1 MARSG
6 LRGCLCRR
14 DAWHTFRC
22 LFKAGFAVIK
32 QQRQSSQRRPLAAGL
47 LLTVALLAGCV
58 SFSPDADWHHPH
70 LDRAQAQTAKG
81 ITVSAVVLDDEEA
94 RRIYGVNLAR
104 MDIRAIWLS
113 IRNDTDE
120 SFHLLPTSLDLD
132 YFSQNEAAYRFHS
145 GFRPKQNER
154 ISEHFHTLAIR
165 KDIAADSTT
174 EGYVLV
180 NRHRGGRYLLVELL
194 GDNSLERFDF
204 MFTLPDGSFDF
215 EAVDLSS
222 IYSEDEYVDVDL
234 DALARWAETLPCCT
248 RDQDGERDG
257 DPLNVVFVGNLN
269 EVMGALTR
277 SGWVFT
283 ERTRAVAAWE
293 SIKSTL
299 FGSPEF
305 NFPVSPLYVFGR
317 HQDFAMQRPR
327 GSIPQRNHMRLWLAP
342 LRHDD
347 RSVWVAQLSRDIG
360 IKPTWHSPFLVTH
373 VIDPEV
379 DEDRAYLLELLMR
392 TQSVEAYGYVDG
404 VGEATVGAPKFN
416 LSEDPYRTDGR
427 RLLLVLA
434 EDHVPIDRVR
444 VIPLRDANS
453 LR

>member
-1 MARSG
+1 WR
-6 LRGCLCRR
+6 
-14 DAWHTFRC
+14 
-22 LFKAGFAVIK
+22 
-32 QQRQSSQRRPLAAGL
+32 AAL
-47 LLTVALLAGCV
+47 PALLMTLTGCV

-70 LDRAQAQTAKG
+70 LERAQVESTEG
-81 ITVSAVVLDDEEA
+81 ISVSAVVLEDEEA
-94 RRIYGVNLAR
+94 KRVYGVDLAR

-113 IRNDTDE
+113 IRNDTSE
-120 SFHLLPTSLDLD
+120 TFHLLPSSLDLD

-145 GFRPKQNER
+145 MFRPGQNR
-154 ISEHFHTLAIR
+154 SISAHFHDLAIR
-165 KDIAADSTT
+165 KDITAHTTT

-215 EAVDLSS
+215 ESVDLASL
-222 IYSEDEYVDVDL
+222 YSPDDLTEIDVEG
-234 DALARWAETLPCCT
+234 LARWAESLPCCT
-248 RDQDGERDG
+248 TDEDGERDG
-257 DPLNVVFVGNLN
+257 DPLNVFFVGDTN
-269 EVMGALTR
+269 ELMGALTR
-277 SGWVFT
+277 SGWAFT

-293 SIKSTL
+293 SVKSTL

-317 HQDFAMQRPR
+317 GQDFAMQRPR
-327 GSIPQRNHMRLWLAP
+327 GSIPQRNHMRLWLSP
-342 LRHDD
+342 LTHEG

-360 IKPTWHSPFLVTH
+360 IKPTWHSPFLLTH

-392 TQSVEAYGYVDG
+392 TQSVAAYGYVDG
-404 VGEATVGAPKFN
+404 VGEATAEAPKYN

-427 RLLLVLA
+427 RLVLILA
-434 EDHVPIDRVR
+434 KDPVPINQVSVIPFPGRVR
-444 VIPLRDANS
+444 QP
-453 LR
+453 

>member
-1 MARSG
+1 M
-6 LRGCLCRR
+6 
-14 DAWHTFRC
+14 
-22 LFKAGFAVIK
+22 I
-32 QQRQSSQRRPLAAGL
+32 PLG
-47 LLTVALLAGCV
+47 GCV
-58 SFSPDADWHHPH
+58 SFSPDADWHHAH
-70 LDRAQAQTAKG
+70 LERAQAQTAEG
-81 ITVSAVVLDDEEA
+81 ISVSAVVLDDDEA
-94 RRIYGVNLAR
+94 KKIFGVDLAR

-113 IRNDTDE
+113 IENETGE
-120 SFHLLPTSLDLD
+120 TFHLLPSSLDLD

-145 GFRPKQNER
+145 AFRPGQNR
-154 ISEHFHTLAIR
+154 QISEHFHTLAIR
-165 KDIAADSTT
+165 KDIEPHATT
-174 EGYVLV
+174 QGYVLV
-180 NRHRGGRYLLVELL
+180 NRHRGGRYLVVELL

-215 EAVDLSS
+215 EAVDPSS
-222 IYSEDEYVDVDL
+222 LYTADEIQDVDFE
-234 DALARWAETLPCCT
+234 ALTRWTEELPCCT
-248 RDQDGERDG
+248 SDESGERAG
-257 DPLNVVFVGNLN
+257 DPLNVIFVGNTN
-269 EVMGALTR
+269 ELMGALTR

-342 LRHDD
+342 LRYEG

-392 TQSVEAYGYVDG
+392 TQSVEAYGYADG
-404 VGEATVGAPKFN
+404 VGEATVEAPKYN

-427 RLLLVLA
+427 RLLVVLA
-434 EDHVPIDRVR
+434 KDHVPIDRVSI
-444 VIPLRDANS
+444 IPPRNPG
-453 LR
+453 RTQ